1 MDDGAIQ
8 YADDQCTSP
17 PHAISGIYLSV
28 QKLSTFTGLGAHGTW
43 RLNVSDHYIND
54 TGFLN
59 HWCLETKLSY
69 TMPAPTPLPT
79 PVSLP
84 ASAYIAGM
92 TGQNQAFKLD
102 CESRSAVDWAKHF
115 GFDID
120 ELDFLSHLPY
130 SNDPE
135 TGFVGNPN
143 GNWGN
148 IPLNDYGVHALPVAN
163 LLREHGLTAS
173 SFKSLSWDDLRA
185 EIAVRNPVIV
195 WIIGNN
201 FWSIVNGTPHY

>member
-1 MDDGAIQ
+1 
-8 YADDQCTSP
+8 
-17 PHAISGIYLSV
+17 
-28 QKLSTFTGLGAHGTW
+28 
-43 RLNVSDHYIND
+43 
-54 TGFLN
+54 
-59 HWCLETKLSY
+59 
-69 TMPAPTPLPT
+69 MPAPTPLPT
-79 PVSLP
+79 PVILP

-92 TGQNQAFKLD
+92 DGQNQALILD

-115 GFDID
+115 GFNID

-130 SNDPE
+130 SDDPE

-148 IPLNDYGVHALPVAN
+148 IPPNDYGVHALPVAN

-185 EIAVRNPVIV
+185 EIAAGNPVIV

-201 FWSIVNGTPHY
+201 FRNIVNGTPHYYIAGSTGNLSVVAPNEHTAILVGYNPTYVTVLNGASFLDVSIDQFLNSWSVLDFMAVVAR